1 MLVDLKIRNFTIIH
15 ELDITFANGMSVLT
29 GETGAGKSVLVDAIE
44 LALGERADLRLIRQG
59 EDRCEIS
66 LYFDVLDNQPV
77 KTWLVEH
84 GLDQGNDC
92 IIRRTLSQ
100 DGRSRCYINDQMV
113 SLTRIKEISAFL
125 LSIHGQHQNQ
135 LLFDMHHQREQ
146 VDSYLNDSDLL
157 LQVRQH
163 YQQWQNLLQT
173 EKALQEKLAE
183 AQTKID
189 FVNYQLTEL
198 NALQVAEGEL
208 EKLMGQQKQLS
219 HREQWLRDGQT
230 ALQKMAMCESEIF
243 KAHGCLKN
251 AITLSKPLE
260 NIGVLLE
267 SAHISIQEANR
278 ELENYLEELTAE
290 PETLQAIEQ
299 RLSDIYNAARKYRVA
314 PEELVS
320 LQTRLTQELNAL
332 NSIDVQREKLTA
344 EICEAKTLYEKYAS
358 QLTQQRSVIAKKM
371 AKQVTCY
378 LPELNMVNAD
388 FQIKL
393 VPIAPSVYGLERVEF
408 WVSTNLGQAL
418 QPLEKVVSGGELSRL
433 NLAIQAVFAKREQ
446 TPVLI
451 FDEIDTGMGGAAA
464 EQVGRL
470 MRLLSEK
477 TQVIAI
483 THLPQVAVNA
493 QHHYVVEKTTVKKTT
508 HTQLKKLSSDER
520 TQEVARM
527 LGGLKITDRT
537 LAHARELLEQEQ

>member
-15 ELDITFANGMSVLT
+15 QLDVTFASGMSVLT

-66 LYFDVLDNQPV
+66 LYFDVADNQPL

-84 GLDQGNDC
+84 ELDQGNDC
-92 IIRRTLSQ
+92 LIRRTLSQ

-113 SLTRIKEISAFL
+113 SLTRMKEITPFL
-125 LSIHGQHQNQ
+125 LVIHGQHQNQ
-135 LLFDMHHQREQ
+135 LLFDLNHQREQ
-146 VDSYLNDSDLL
+146 VDNYLNDIDLL
-157 LQVRQH
+157 SQVKQH
-163 YQQWQNLLQT
+163 YQQWQHLLQH
-173 EKALQEKLAE
+173 EKVLQEKLAQ
-183 AQTKID
+183 AQAKID
-189 FVNYQLTEL
+189 FVTYQLTEI
-198 NALQVAEGEL
+198 NALQVGEGEV
-208 EKLMGQQKQLS
+208 EKLMEQQKQLS
-219 HREQWLRDGQT
+219 HREQWLRDGQI
-230 ALQKMAMCESEIF
+230 ALQKIVTCESEIF

-278 ELENYLEELTAE
+278 ELENYLEELTSE
-290 PETLQAIEQ
+290 PEALQAIEQ
-299 RLSDIYNAARKYRVA
+299 RLSDIYNLARKYRIA
-314 PEELVS
+314 PEELVG
-320 LQTRLTQELNAL
+320 LQMKLTEELNEL
-332 NSIDVQREKLTA
+332 NGIDIQREKLTI
-344 EICEAKTLYEKYAS
+344 EIDETKTLYEKYAS
-358 QLTQQRSVIAKKM
+358 QLSQQRSMIAKKM
-371 AKQVTCY
+371 AAQVKAY

-393 VPIAPSVYGLERVEF
+393 IPIPPSVYGLERIEF
-408 WVSTNLGQAL
+408 WVTTNLGQSL
-418 QPLEKVVSGGELSRL
+418 QPLDKVVSGGELSRL
-433 NLAIQAVFAKREQ
+433 NLAIQAVFAKRQQ

-493 QHHYVVEKTTVKKTT
+493 EHHYVVQKMTVKKTT
-508 HTQLKKLSSDER
+508 HTTLKKLSFEER

-527 LGGLKITDRT
+527 LGGVKITDRT
-537 LAHARELLEQEQ
+537 LAHARELLEEQ